1 MKSVENNDKQV
12 SNKPE
17 SNSNNNKSNNKLF
30 YGIIA
35 AILLIF
41 VVVITIFAVKGC
53 KADGSDIAM
62 DYKDPNGNV
71 TATVDRSFLC
81 LMVAMSN
88 HENGTATITDKTL
101 WDQAIPGTEI
111 TYRDVIRADATAKVE
126 ALLKAEYLHD
136 CVYNI
141 DFNDEQK
148 KSVEDT
154 IKVITNKFGSKKD
167 LEAEL
172 SKYETDIESLERFIV
187 LYLKEQTLN
196 QTLYSEGSILEITD
210 ADVKNFFSEN
220 YCIADYI
227 YINLTGG
234 QKDTGEY
241 IPLDDEA
248 YAEKKEKAT
257 TAYNQVIS
265 GAMDFKAAMAEYSEA
280 DYSNVFPEGYF
291 VPYNGTAQGL
301 HSDVASK
308 VQAMAVDSIE
318 MMETK
323 QPEGIY
329 IVKKYPMNAE
339 LYKTKEGFGDNLRYA
354 LKYDDYLKQLETA
367 DGVEIY
373 EDVINS
379 IDPSVIPAFN
389 IDTYLG

>member
-1 MKSVENNDKQV
+1 MKSVENNDKQM
-12 SNKPE
+12 SNK
-17 SNSNNNKSNNKLF
+17 SNNTPSNNKLF

-71 TATVDRSFLC
+71 TASVDRSFMC

-88 HENGTATITDKTL
+88 HENGTVAITDKTL
-101 WDQAIPGTEI
+101 WDQSIPGTEI
-111 TYRDVIRADATAKVE
+111 TYRDVIRADATAKAE
-126 ALLKAEYLHD
+126 ALLKAEFLHD

-154 IKVITNKFGSKKD
+154 IKAITNKFGSKKD

-172 SKYETDIESLERFIV
+172 SKYETDIEALERFIV

-227 YINLTGG
+227 FINLT
-234 QKDTGEY
+234 DEEY
-241 IPLDDEA
+241 SA
-248 YAEKKEKAT
+248 KKELAT

-280 DYSNVFPEGYF
+280 DYSSIFPEGYF

-301 HSDVASK
+301 HPDVASK
-308 VQAMAVDSIE
+308 VQAMAVDSVE
-318 MMETK
+318 MIQTK
-323 QPEGIY
+323 QPESIY
-329 IVKKYPMNAE
+329 IVKKHPMNAE
-339 LYKTKEGFGDNLRYA
+339 LYKTREGFGENLKYALRY
-354 LKYDDYLKQLETA
+354 DNYLKQLETA

-373 EDVINS
+373 EDVINT
-379 IDPSVIPAFN
+379 IDPSDIPAFN